1 MRILLVASG
10 SGGHIYPALAFCEEA
25 KKHHQIG
32 FLICKN
38 ALEEKIVMDTDIE
51 KIFIDIHPQAGYY
64 LKHPRRWLQLTKKM
78 TKLAQKMAHYDAIVA
93 FGGFMSFVAAMSAKL
108 AHKKLYLHEQNAVL
122 GDGNRYALPF
132 ARKIVTVYEDL
143 SLPRKYEKKKMC
155 LGNPRSAIALKYKR
169 DYVSDHPFKVLF
181 LAGSLGSETLMEMM
195 RKVTLQLEKEDFL
208 FTIISGQKYYEAC
221 LQKKW
226 SHHTRVLAYA
236 DDVLPRMAGSNL
248 VIMRAGATSLSEMM
262 TLQIPSIIIPSPYV
276 KHDHQ
281 SENAAFLQKRKLA
294 LVMKE
299 KEVKEEDLKEA
310 ILRLKH
316 DKETLYM
323 LRSNMRSIT
332 KLHASKNMLEM
343 IENDG

>member
-25 KKHHQIG
+25 KKHHQVG

-38 ALEEKIVMDTDIE
+38 ALEEKIVMHTDIE
-51 KIFIDIHPQAGYY
+51 KIFIDVHPQASYY
-64 LKHPRRWLQLTKKM
+64 LKHPNRWLSLMKKI
-78 TKLAQKMAHYDAIVA
+78 TKLAQKMSHYDAIVA
-93 FGGFMSFVAAMSAKL
+93 FGGFMSFVAAMGAKI

-143 SLPRKYEKKKMC
+143 SLPKKYEKKKIC
-155 LGNPRSAIALKYKR
+155 LGNPRSAVAWKYKR
-169 DYVSDHPFKVLF
+169 DYVSEHPFKVLF
-181 LAGSLGSETLMEMM
+181 LAGSLGSETLMEII
-195 RKVTLQLEKEDFL
+195 RKVTLQLEEEDFL
-208 FTIISGQKYYEAC
+208 FTIISGQRYYETC
-221 LQKKW
+221 IQKKW
-226 SHHTRVLAYA
+226 SHHTRILAYA

-262 TLQIPSIIIPSPYV
+262 TLQIPSIVIPSPYV

-281 SENAAFLQKRKLA
+281 SENAMFLQKRELA
-294 LVMKE
+294 IVMKE
-299 KEVKEEDLKEA
+299 KELKEKDLKDTMM
-310 ILRLKH
+310 RLKN
-316 DKETLYM
+316 DKEACYV
-323 LRSNMRSIT
+323 LRSHMRSIT

-343 IENDG
+343 IENDA